1 MMTITTPSCAF
12 LPLHNHVAVLGG
24 PTMRSKTTQQYLFD
38 FWKPDD
44 KEGKTTVKPEP
55 ANDSSN
61 TPAEST
67 SDDPVDKIF
76 SFFFGAKEENP
87 MGMKRFGR
95 GAQT

>member
-1 MMTITTPSCAF
+1 MTVTTPSCAF
-12 LPLHNHVAVLGG
+12 LPLHNAVLGG
-24 PTMRSKTTQQYLFD
+24 PIMRSKTTQQYLFD
-38 FWKPDD
+38 FLKPDD
-44 KEGKTTVKPEP
+44 KEGKTAVKPEP
-55 ANDSSN
+55 ANDSN
-61 TPAEST
+61 AQEST